1 MRNSGFGMDVH
12 RNNCFS
18 LVAVETAFREGGE
31 WLEQLLDY
39 LEGNIDYTW
48 DYLKKIYRNS
58 FS

>member
-1 MRNSGFGMDVH
+1 MKDKYEKFWFGMDVH

-39 LEGNIDYTW
+39 LEGNIDYT
-48 DYLKKIYRNS
+48 LSLIHI
-58 FS
+58 